1 MNQRLVWN
9 FELAPKESLPLAT
22 FVDKKSEE
30 LKWEVRYF
38 WPDSEIIILNAIDSS
53 LFDLANYKQKHKED
67 YYYLLPGQN
76 YNIKKRHE
84 QLLYKPMVKH
94 ANHAV
99 GYGAKITLT
108 PLQEQQPLPAD
119 LQEIIHHVETEGVG
133 IFVKKESFI
142 YKFPTTP
149 TIKIELARLEVLH
162 KIYFSLCVEGKSLH
176 LVETISKHLLDGPIS
191 CEYVTFLKN
200 LLKL

>member
-9 FELAPKESLPLAT
+9 FEFAPKASAPLAT
-22 FVDKKSEE
+22 FVDKEDE
-30 LKWEVRYF
+30 NLKWEMRYF
-38 WPDSEIIILNAIDSS
+38 WPDSEIIILNTIDSS
-53 LFDLANYKQKHKED
+53 LLDLANYKQKHKED
-67 YYYLLPGQN
+67 YYYLLPGCN

-84 QLLYKPMVKH
+84 QLLYKPLLEH

-99 GYGAKITLT
+99 GYGAKITIN
-108 PLQEQQPLPAD
+108 PLQEQSLPLE
-119 LQEIIHHVETEGVG
+119 LQKIIPHIETKGVSVY
-133 IFVKKESFI
+133 VKKEAFI

-162 KIYFSLCVEGKSLH
+162 KIYFSLCIEGKSRR
-176 LVETISKHLLDGPIS
+176 LVETISQHLLNEPVS

-200 LLKL
+200 LLKLC

>member
-9 FELAPKESLPLAT
+9 FEFTPKASLPLST
-22 FVDKKSEE
+22 FIDEKNET
-30 LKWEVRYF
+30 LKWEKRYF
-38 WPDSEIIILNAIDSS
+38 WPDSETIILNTIDSS
-53 LFDLANYKQKHKED
+53 LLDLANYKQKHKED
-67 YYYLLPGQN
+67 YYYLLPGHN

-84 QLLYKPMVKH
+84 QLLYKPLLQH
-94 ANHAV
+94 ANHAA
-99 GYGAKITLT
+99 GFGAKIILT
-108 PLQEQQPLPAD
+108 PLQEQPLPAD

-133 IFVKKESFI
+133 VYVKKEAFI

-162 KIYFSLCVEGKSLH
+162 QIYFSLCIEGKSLR
-176 LVETISKHLLDGPIS
+176 LVETISKHLLDGPVS